1 MQLSSLA
8 LLQKHFVDTFFI
20 QEVSCLSR
28 GAFVLPIAFL
38 GYTPPP
44 MYRLTPLTFLLL
56 FLLTS
61 SPVAAQEYR
70 VGLIGP
76 APSYVPGY
84 GRLVHDDSFVT
95 VYDNTGQYSTST
107 AKYRNRR
114 RTLSSSI
121 STNRDWRDFYESGDC
136 VCQPDAQVPKCY
148 VYDKCTYEDLYD
160 NDGYYPQ
167 CDFSGRKDVRYN
179 QRAADRRL
187 PLTVGPLNRNRNY
200 PLGTRDNEQYQ
211 NSYNHYDS
219 YWEDE
224 EYGEDNTYEW
234 YDY

>member
-1 MQLSSLA
+1 M
-8 LLQKHFVDTFFI
+8 
-20 QEVSCLSR
+20 R
-28 GAFVLPIAFL
+28 
-38 GYTPPP
+38 
-44 MYRLTPLTFLLL
+44 RFLLSL
-56 FLLTS
+56 ILLLPFLLAGT
-61 SPVAAQEYR
+61 PVSAQQYQM
-70 VGLIGP
+70 GLILP

-107 AKYRNRR
+107 AKYRARR
-114 RTLSSSI
+114 RTPSLSSATSCA
-121 STNRDWRDFYESGDC
+121 RRQYEDRERCGLWTETTDT
-136 VCQPDAQVPKCY
+136 PKCY
-148 VYDKCTYEDLYD
+148 VYDNCTYEELYGE
-160 NDGYYPQ
+160 GYVPQ

-187 PLTVGPLNRNRNY
+187 PLTVGPLNRSRNY
-200 PLGTRDNEQYQ
+200 PLGTRDNYQYQ